1 MPSRIALLFALCC
14 ALPLGMQQAQAVD
27 ETAFKAAVAHLQKA
41 RTTGGDEVEAS
52 VSAFEQLSRQEPT
65 NPLFRAY
72 LGSAQS
78 LQGKQAWL
86 PWNKLKYTEN
96 GLATIDKALQ
106 QLSPEQT
113 RQLVRGVPVTL
124 ETRLVAASTFLA
136 LPDMFKRSQLG
147 HQQLQQ
153 ILADADLLTAPAGF
167 RQAVVG
173 LAVKT
178 ATADKQPASTIEQL
192 QVLNSGDAAA
202 RQTAQ
207 TKLKEVWK

>member
-1 MPSRIALLFALCC
+1 MPSRLTLALTLCC
-14 ALPLGMQQAQAVD
+14 ALSLGMQPAQALD
-27 ETAFKAAVAHLQKA
+27 ENAFQGAFAHLQKA
-41 RTTGGDEVEAS
+41 RSAGGNEVDAAIN
-52 VSAFEQLSRQEPT
+52 AFEQLSQQEPA
-65 NPLFRAY
+65 NPLLRAY

-78 LQGKQAWL
+78 MQGSHALL

-106 QLSPEQT
+106 QLGPEQAHQ
-113 RQLVRGVPVTL
+113 RVRGVPVTL

-153 ILADADLLTAPAGF
+153 LLADTDLLAAPAGF
-167 RQAVVG
+167 REAVVG

-178 ATADKQPASTIEQL
+178 ASADKLPAATIEQL
-192 QVLNSGDAAA
+192 QALNSGDAAV
-202 RQTAQ
+202 RQAAQ
-207 TKLKEVWK
+207 GKLKELWK